1 MVQAVKTFSNNDS
14 SFQITVLEDI
24 SYQVIENGLVVRTAE
39 MDKWYRFA
47 TSLITH
53 IEKDIK
59 NGYYPKLKVGN

>member
-1 MVQAVKTFSNNDS
+1 MVQAVKTFSSKDS
-14 SFQITVLEDI
+14 SFQITVLNDL

-39 MDKWYRFA
+39 MDKWYRFP
-47 TSLITH
+47 SSVILH